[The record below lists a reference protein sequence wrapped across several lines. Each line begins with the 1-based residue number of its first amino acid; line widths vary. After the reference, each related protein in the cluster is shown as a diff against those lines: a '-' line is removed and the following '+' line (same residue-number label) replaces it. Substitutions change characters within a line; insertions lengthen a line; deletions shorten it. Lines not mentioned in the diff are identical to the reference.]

1 MANILIV
8 DDDHSILQILS
19 RIIEREGYTVF
30 KSASGVQALEV
41 LGERSIDL
49 AIVDLNMPDMNGIEL
64 MRRVREAYPETT
76 LVPMS
81 AVRELLTVPSEFT
94 AAASLTKPFTV
105 EEVQA
110 VLPQAFDLRLL

>member
-8 DDDHSILQILS
+8 DDDPGILEALG
-19 RIIEREGYTVF
+19 RIIKLEEHTAFEAAG
-30 KSASGVQALEV
+30 GDDALDV
-41 LGERSIDL
+41 LRAHHIDL
-49 AIVDLNMPDMNGIEL
+49 AFVDLRMPEMNGIEL

-81 AVRELLTVPSEFT
+81 AVRELLIAPSEFT
-94 AAASLTKPFTV
+94 DAATLTKPFTV

-110 VLPQAFDLRLL
+110 VLR